1 MPTLTQRLQNAWN
14 AFRNPRDPTSIDYGR
29 SYTYR
34 PDRYRVRSGNER
46 SLVTNVFN
54 RIAVDCAAVTMEH
67 VKLDQNGRYKDV
79 MKSKLNE
86 CLTLSANLDQ
96 TGRAF
101 IQDAVHSMFD
111 EGVVALI
118 PVVTTTNP
126 FITGS
131 YDVLTLRTGK
141 ILEWYPHHIRVRVY
155 NEDTGQ
161 QQDLL
166 WPKQAASIVEN
177 PFYSVMNEPNSTLQR
192 LIRKLNLLDYVD
204 EQSSSGK
211 LDLIIQ
217 LPYVIKSTA
226 RRQQAE
232 ARRKDIEMQLAGSKY
247 GIAYTDGTEKI
258 TQLNRS
264 IENNIWTEVKDLT
277 TMLYAQ
283 LGITETILNGTAD
296 EQTMINYYNNTIEPV
311 LSAFALEMQRKFL
324 TPTARTQGQAIR
336 FYRDAFKLIP
346 IKDLSELADKF
357 TRNEIA
363 SSNEIRSV
371 IGWKP
376 SDDPKADMLVNANL
390 NQSPEEMGAHG
401 EMMPGAE
408 GGAPAPAQGPQG
420 APQPSAPP
428 AIANRPDPTGLA
440 LVDKFRQY
448 EIE

>member
-14 AFRNPRDPTSIDYGR
+14 AFRNPRDPTIRDYGR

-34 PDRYRVRSGNER
+34 PDRYKIRSGNER
-46 SLVTNVFN
+46 SIVTNVFN

-67 VKLDQNGRYKDV
+67 VKLDENGRYKDV
-79 MKSKLNE
+79 MKSGLNE

-111 EGVVALI
+111 EGVVAII
-118 PVVTTTNP
+118 PTDTIGNP
-126 FITGS
+126 LVSQS
-131 YDVLTLRTGK
+131 YRIETLRTGK
-141 ILEWYPHHIRVRVY
+141 ILEWFPHHIRVRVY
-155 NEDTGQ
+155 NQDTGQ
-161 QQDLL
+161 EQDLI
-166 WPKQAASIVEN
+166 WPKESAAIVEN

-346 IKDLSELADKF
+346 IKDLAELADKF

-376 SDDPKADMLVNANL
+376 SDDPKADMLINANL
-390 NQSPEEMGAHG
+390 NQSPDEMGQHG
-401 EMMPGAE
+401 MTPGE
-408 GGAPAPAQGPQG
+408 GPALDPAGAAVVN
-420 APQPSAPP
+420 
-428 AIANRPDPTGLA
+428 ANL
-440 LVDKFRQY
+440 DKPV
-448 EIE
+448 

>member
-1 MPTLTQRLQNAWN
+1 MPTITQRLQNAWN
-14 AFRNPRDPTSIDYGR
+14 AFRNPRDPTTQDYGR
-29 SYTYR
+29 SYAYR
-34 PDRYRVRSGNER
+34 PDRYRIRSGNER
-46 SLVTNVFN
+46 SIVTNVFN

-79 MKSKLNE
+79 MKSRLNN

-118 PVVTTTNP
+118 PVVTVNGNP
-126 FITGS
+126 WVTGS
-131 YDVLTLRTGK
+131 YDVETLRTGK
-141 ILEWYPHHIRVRVY
+141 IVEWFPHHIRVRVY

-161 QQDLL
+161 QQDLI
-166 WPKQAASIVEN
+166 WPKEAAAIVEN

-232 ARRKDIEMQLAGSKY
+232 MRRKDIEMQLAGSKY
-247 GIAYTDGTEKI
+247 GIAYTDGTEKV

-277 TMLYAQ
+277 TMLYSQ

-346 IKDLSELADKF
+346 VKDLAELADKF

-390 NQSPEEMGAHG
+390 NQSPDEMGQHG
-401 EMMPGAE
+401 EMPMGGP
-408 GGAPAPAQGPQG
+408 GGALETATTTGGTALDPLG
-420 APQPSAPP
+420 AAV
-428 AIANRPDPTGLA
+428 INANL
-440 LVDKFRQY
+440 DKPVSS
-448 EIE
+448 

>member
-1 MPTLTQRLQNAWN
+1 MPTITQRLQNAWN
-14 AFRNPRDPTSIDYGR
+14 AFRNSRDPTANDYGR
-29 SYTYR
+29 SYSYR
-34 PDRYRVRSGNER
+34 PDRYRIRSGNER
-46 SLVTNVFN
+46 SIVTNVFN

-79 MKSKLNE
+79 MKTRLNN

-111 EGVVALI
+111 EGVVALA

-126 FITGS
+126 NVSGS
-131 YDVLTLRTGK
+131 YDIETLRVAK
-141 ILEWYPHHIRVRVY
+141 ILEWFPHHVKIRAY
-155 NEDTGQ
+155 NEDTGRQ
-161 QQDLL
+161 EELIMA
-166 WPKQAASIVEN
+166 KEVVAIVEN

-226 RRQQAE
+226 RKQQAE

-346 IKDLSELADKF
+346 IKDLAELADKF

-390 NQSPEEMGAHG
+390 NQSPDEMGQHG
-401 EMMPGAE
+401 ALPGSGPTTSSGTPLDPA
-408 GGAPAPAQGPQG
+408 GAAV
-420 APQPSAPP
+420 
-428 AIANRPDPTGLA
+428 IEANKDVT
-440 LVDKFRQY
+440 V
-448 EIE
+448 

>member
-14 AFRNPRDPTSIDYGR
+14 AFRNPRDPTIRDYGR

-34 PDRYRVRSGNER
+34 PDRYKIRSGNER
-46 SLVTNVFN
+46 SIVTNVFN
-54 RIAVDCAAVTMEH
+54 RIAVDCASVTMEH
-67 VKLDQNGRYKDV
+67 VKLDENGRYKDV
-79 MKSKLNE
+79 MKSGLNE

-111 EGVVALI
+111 EGVVAII
-118 PVVTTTNP
+118 PTDTIGNP
-126 FITGS
+126 LTSQS
-131 YDVLTLRTGK
+131 YRIETLRTGK
-141 ILEWYPHHIRVRVY
+141 ILEWFPHHIRVRVY
-155 NEDTGQ
+155 NQDTGQ
-161 QQDLL
+161 EQDLI
-166 WPKQAASIVEN
+166 WPKESAAIVEN

-277 TMLYAQ
+277 TMLYSQ

-324 TPTARTQGQAIR
+324 TPTARTQGQAIQ

-346 IKDLSELADKF
+346 IKDLAELADKF

-390 NQSPEEMGAHG
+390 NQSPDEMGQHG
-401 EMMPGAE
+401 MTPGE
-408 GGAPAPAQGPQG
+408 GPALDPAGAAVVN
-420 APQPSAPP
+420 
-428 AIANRPDPTGLA
+428 ANL
-440 LVDKFRQY
+440 DKPV
-448 EIE
+448 

>member
-1 MPTLTQRLQNAWN
+1 MPTITQRLQNAWN
-14 AFRNPRDPTSIDYGR
+14 AFRNPRDPTANDYGR
-29 SYTYR
+29 SYSYR
-34 PDRYRVRSGNER
+34 PDRYRIRSGNER
-46 SLVTNVFN
+46 SIVTNVFN

-79 MKSKLNE
+79 MKTRLNN

-111 EGVVALI
+111 EGVVALA

-126 FITGS
+126 NVSGS
-131 YDVLTLRTGK
+131 YDIETLRVAK
-141 ILEWYPHHIRVRVY
+141 ILEWFPHHVKIRAY
-155 NEDTGQ
+155 NEDTGRQ
-161 QQDLL
+161 EELIMA
-166 WPKQAASIVEN
+166 KEVVAIVEN

-226 RRQQAE
+226 RKQQAE

-277 TMLYAQ
+277 AMLYAQ
-283 LGITETILNGTAD
+283 LGITEAILNGTAD

-346 IKDLSELADKF
+346 IKDLAELADKF

-390 NQSPEEMGAHG
+390 NQSPDEMGQHG
-401 EMMPGAE
+401 ALPGS
-408 GGAPAPAQGPQG
+408 GPTTSSGTPLDPVGAAV
-420 APQPSAPP
+420 
-428 AIANRPDPTGLA
+428 IEANKDVT
-440 LVDKFRQY
+440 V
-448 EIE
+448 

>member
-1 MPTLTQRLQNAWN
+1 MPTLIQRFQHAWN
-14 AFRNPRDPTSIDYGR
+14 AFRNPRDPTIRDYGPGY
-29 SYTYR
+29 SYR

-46 SLVTNVFN
+46 SIVTTVFN
-54 RIAVDCAAVTMEH
+54 RIAVDAAAVNIEH
-67 VKLDQNGRYKDV
+67 VRLDENGRYKDV
-79 MKSKLNE
+79 MKSGLNN

-96 TGRAF
+96 TGRSF
-101 IQDAVHSMFD
+101 MQDAIHSMFD
-111 EGVVALI
+111 EGVVALV
-118 PVVTTTNP
+118 PVVTVNNP
-126 FITGS
+126 MITAS
-131 YDVLTLRTGK
+131 YDIVTLRTGK
-141 ILEWYPHHIRVRVY
+141 ILEWFPHHVRVRVY

-161 QQDLL
+161 QRDLIL
-166 WPKQAASIVEN
+166 PKQMVAIVEN

-232 ARRKDIEMQLAGSKY
+232 MRRKDIEMQLAGSKY

-264 IENNIWTEVKDLT
+264 IENNIWTEVKELQA
-277 TMLYAQ
+277 MLFSQ
-283 LGITETILNGTAD
+283 LGITDAILNGTAD
-296 EQTMINYYNNTIEPV
+296 ETTMINYYNNVIEPV
-311 LSAFALEMQRKFL
+311 LSAFSLEMQRKFL
-324 TPTARTQGQAIR
+324 TATARTQGQAIK

-346 IKDLSELADKF
+346 VKDLAELADKF

-376 SDDPKADMLVNANL
+376 SDDPKADQLVNANL
-390 NQSPEEMGAHG
+390 NQSPDEMALHNGS
-401 EMMPGAE
+401 
-408 GGAPAPAQGPQG
+408 PQ
-420 APQPSAPP
+420 
-428 AIANRPDPTGLA
+428 TGSNGKQI
-440 LVDKFRQY
+440 VDKFAN
-448 EIE
+448 EPVTKT

>member
-14 AFRNPRDPTSIDYGR
+14 AFRNPRDQTIRDYGR

-34 PDRYRVRSGNER
+34 PDRYKIRSGNER
-46 SLVTNVFN
+46 SIVTNVFN

-67 VKLDQNGRYKDV
+67 VKLDENGRYKDV
-79 MKSKLNE
+79 MKSGLNE

-111 EGVVALI
+111 EGVVAII
-118 PVVTTTNP
+118 PTDTIGNP
-126 FITGS
+126 LTSQS
-131 YDVLTLRTGK
+131 YRIETLRTGK
-141 ILEWYPHHIRVRVY
+141 ILEWFPHHIRVRVY
-155 NEDTGQ
+155 NQDTGQ
-161 QQDLL
+161 EQDLI
-166 WPKQAASIVEN
+166 WPKESAAIVEN

-346 IKDLSELADKF
+346 VKDLAELADKF

-390 NQSPEEMGAHG
+390 NQSPDEMGQHG
-401 EMMPGAE
+401 MMPGE
-408 GGAPAPAQGPQG
+408 GSALDPAGAAVVN
-420 APQPSAPP
+420 
-428 AIANRPDPTGLA
+428 ANL
-440 LVDKFRQY
+440 DKPV
-448 EIE
+448 

>member
-1 MPTLTQRLQNAWN
+1 MPTITQRLQNAWN
-14 AFRNPRDPTSIDYGR
+14 AFRNPRDPTTQDYGR

-34 PDRYRVRSGNER
+34 PDRYRIRSGNER
-46 SLVTNVFN
+46 SIVTNVFN

-79 MKSKLNE
+79 MKSRLNN

-118 PVVTTTNP
+118 PVVTVNGNP
-126 FITGS
+126 WVTGS
-131 YDVLTLRTGK
+131 YDVEALRTGK
-141 ILEWYPHHIRVRVY
+141 IVEWFPHHIRVRVY

-161 QQDLL
+161 QQDLI
-166 WPKQAASIVEN
+166 WPKEAAAIVEN

-232 ARRKDIEMQLAGSKY
+232 MRRKDIEMQLAGSKY
-247 GIAYTDGTEKI
+247 GIAYTDGTEKV

-277 TMLYAQ
+277 TMLYSQ

-346 IKDLSELADKF
+346 IKDLAELADKF

-390 NQSPEEMGAHG
+390 NQSPDEMGQHG
-401 EMMPGAE
+401 EMPMGGP
-408 GGAPAPAQGPQG
+408 GGASGTATTTGGTALDPLG
-420 APQPSAPP
+420 AAV
-428 AIANRPDPTGLA
+428 INANL
-440 LVDKFRQY
+440 DKPVS
-448 EIE
+448 I

>member
-14 AFRNPRDPTSIDYGR
+14 AFRNPRDPTIRDYGR

-34 PDRYRVRSGNER
+34 PDRYKIRSGNER
-46 SLVTNVFN
+46 SIVTNVFN
-54 RIAVDCAAVTMEH
+54 RIAVDCASVTMEH
-67 VKLDQNGRYKDV
+67 VKLDENGRYKDV
-79 MKSKLNE
+79 MKSGLNE

-111 EGVVALI
+111 EGVVAII
-118 PVVTTTNP
+118 PTDTIGNP
-126 FITGS
+126 LTSQS
-131 YDVLTLRTGK
+131 YRIETLRTGK
-141 ILEWYPHHIRVRVY
+141 ILEWFPHHIRVRVY
-155 NEDTGQ
+155 NQDTGQ
-161 QQDLL
+161 EQDLI
-166 WPKQAASIVEN
+166 WPKESAAIVEN

-277 TMLYAQ
+277 TMLYSQ

-346 IKDLSELADKF
+346 IKDLAELADKF

-390 NQSPEEMGAHG
+390 NQSPDEMGQHG
-401 EMMPGAE
+401 MVPGE
-408 GGAPAPAQGPQG
+408 GPALDPAGAAVVN
-420 APQPSAPP
+420 
-428 AIANRPDPTGLA
+428 ANL
-440 LVDKFRQY
+440 DKPV
-448 EIE
+448 

>member
-1 MPTLTQRLQNAWN
+1 MPTITQRLQNAWN
-14 AFRNPRDPTSIDYGR
+14 AFRNPRDPTTQGYGR

-34 PDRYRVRSGNER
+34 PDRYRIRSGNER
-46 SLVTNVFN
+46 SIVTNVFN

-79 MKSKLNE
+79 MKSRLNN

-118 PVVTTTNP
+118 PVVTVNGNP
-126 FITGS
+126 WVTGS
-131 YDVLTLRTGK
+131 YDVETLRTGK
-141 ILEWYPHHIRVRVY
+141 IVEWFPHHIRVRVY

-161 QQDLL
+161 QQDLI
-166 WPKQAASIVEN
+166 WPKEAAAIVEN

-217 LPYVIKSTA
+217 LPYVIKSAA

-232 ARRKDIEMQLAGSKY
+232 MRRKDIEMQLAGSKY
-247 GIAYTDGTEKI
+247 GIAYTDGTEKV

-277 TMLYAQ
+277 TMLYSQ

-346 IKDLSELADKF
+346 IKDLAELADKF

-390 NQSPEEMGAHG
+390 NQSPDEMGQHG
-401 EMMPGAE
+401 EMPMGGP
-408 GGAPAPAQGPQG
+408 GGAPGTATTTGGTALDPLG
-420 APQPSAPP
+420 AAV
-428 AIANRPDPTGLA
+428 INANL
-440 LVDKFRQY
+440 DKPVST
-448 EIE
+448 

>member
-1 MPTLTQRLQNAWN
+1 MPTITQRLQNAWN
-14 AFRNPRDPTSIDYGR
+14 AFRNPRDPTALGYGR

-46 SLVTNVFN
+46 SIVTNVFN

-79 MKSKLNE
+79 MKSRLNN

-111 EGVVALI
+111 EGVVAII
-118 PVVTTTNP
+118 PVVTVNGNP
-126 FITGS
+126 WVTGS
-131 YDVLTLRTGK
+131 YDVETLRTGK

-161 QQDLL
+161 QQDLI
-166 WPKQAASIVEN
+166 WPKEAAAIVEN

-232 ARRKDIEMQLAGSKY
+232 MRRKDIEMQLAGSKY

-283 LGITETILNGTAD
+283 LGITDTILNGTAD

-346 IKDLSELADKF
+346 IKDLAELADKF

-390 NQSPEEMGAHG
+390 NQSPDEMGQHG
-401 EMMPGAE
+401 AIPPEATGQS
-408 GGAPAPAQGPQG
+408 GGAVTSTGTALDPLG
-420 APQPSAPP
+420 AAV
-428 AIANRPDPTGLA
+428 INANL
-440 LVDKFRQY
+440 DKPVST
-448 EIE
+448 

>member
-1 MPTLTQRLQNAWN
+1 MPTITQRFQNAWN
-14 AFRNPRDPTSIDYGR
+14 ALRNPRDPTALDYGR

-46 SLVTNVFN
+46 SIVTNVFN

-79 MKSKLNE
+79 MKSGLNE

-111 EGVVALI
+111 EGVVAII
-118 PVVTTTNP
+118 PVDTFGNPWVTQ
-126 FITGS
+126 S
-131 YDVLTLRTGK
+131 YRIETLRTGK
-141 ILEWYPHHIRVRVY
+141 ILEWYPHYIRVRVY

-161 QQDLL
+161 QQDIM
-166 WPKQAASIVEN
+166 WPKEAAAIVEN

-232 ARRKDIEMQLAGSKY
+232 MRRKDIEMQLAGSKY

-346 IKDLSELADKF
+346 IKDLAELADKF

-390 NQSPEEMGAHG
+390 NQSPDEMGQHG
-401 EMMPGAE
+401 AMPQEAMGQG
-408 GGAPAPAQGPQG
+408 GGAVTSTGTALDPLG
-420 APQPSAPP
+420 AAV
-428 AIANRPDPTGLA
+428 INANL
-440 LVDKFRQY
+440 DKPVST
-448 EIE
+448 

>member
-1 MPTLTQRLQNAWN
+1 MPTITQRLQNAWN
-14 AFRNPRDPTSIDYGR
+14 AFRNPRDPTANDYGR
-29 SYTYR
+29 SYSYR
-34 PDRYRVRSGNER
+34 PDRYRIRSGNER
-46 SLVTNVFN
+46 SIVTNVFN

-79 MKSKLNE
+79 MKSRLNN

-111 EGVVALI
+111 EGVVALA

-126 FITGS
+126 NVSGS
-131 YDVLTLRTGK
+131 YDVETLRVAK
-141 ILEWYPHHIRVRVY
+141 ILEWFPHHVKIRAY
-155 NEDTGQ
+155 NEDTGRQ
-161 QQDLL
+161 EELIMA
-166 WPKQAASIVEN
+166 KEVVAIVEN

-346 IKDLSELADKF
+346 IKDLAELADKF

-390 NQSPEEMGAHG
+390 NQSPDEMGQHG
-401 EMMPGAE
+401 AMPGA
-408 GGAPAPAQGPQG
+408 GPTTSDGTPLDPKGAAV
-420 APQPSAPP
+420 
-428 AIANRPDPTGLA
+428 IEANKDVT
-440 LVDKFRQY
+440 V
-448 EIE
+448 

>member
-1 MPTLTQRLQNAWN
+1 MPTITQRLQNAWN
-14 AFRNPRDPTSIDYGR
+14 AFRNPRDPTTQDYGR

-34 PDRYRVRSGNER
+34 PDRYRIRSGNER
-46 SLVTNVFN
+46 SIVTNVFN

-79 MKSKLNE
+79 MKSRLNN

-118 PVVTTTNP
+118 PVVTVNGNP
-126 FITGS
+126 WVTGS
-131 YDVLTLRTGK
+131 YDVETLRTGK
-141 ILEWYPHHIRVRVY
+141 IVEWFPHHIRVRVY

-161 QQDLL
+161 QQDLI
-166 WPKQAASIVEN
+166 WPKEAAAIVEN

-217 LPYVIKSTA
+217 LPYVIKSAA

-232 ARRKDIEMQLAGSKY
+232 MRRKDIEMQLAGSKY
-247 GIAYTDGTEKI
+247 GIAYTDGTEKV

-277 TMLYAQ
+277 TMLYSQ

-346 IKDLSELADKF
+346 IKDLAELADKF

-390 NQSPEEMGAHG
+390 NQSPDEMGQHG
-401 EMMPGAE
+401 EMPMGGPA
-408 GGAPAPAQGPQG
+408 GAPGTATTTGGTALDPLG
-420 APQPSAPP
+420 AAV
-428 AIANRPDPTGLA
+428 INANL
-440 LVDKFRQY
+440 DKPVSS
-448 EIE
+448 

>member
-14 AFRNPRDPTSIDYGR
+14 AFRNPRDQTIRDYGR

-34 PDRYRVRSGNER
+34 PDRYKIRSGNER
-46 SLVTNVFN
+46 SIVTNVFN
-54 RIAVDCAAVTMEH
+54 RIAVDCASVTMEH
-67 VKLDQNGRYKDV
+67 VKLDENGRYKDV
-79 MKSKLNE
+79 MKSGLNE

-111 EGVVALI
+111 EGVVAII
-118 PVVTTTNP
+118 PTDTIGNP
-126 FITGS
+126 LTSQS
-131 YDVLTLRTGK
+131 YRIETLRTGK
-141 ILEWYPHHIRVRVY
+141 ILEWFPHHIRVRVY
-155 NEDTGQ
+155 NQDTGQ
-161 QQDLL
+161 EHDLI
-166 WPKQAASIVEN
+166 WPKESAAIVEN

-277 TMLYAQ
+277 TMLYSQ

-346 IKDLSELADKF
+346 IKDLAELADKF

-390 NQSPEEMGAHG
+390 NQSPDEMGQHG
-401 EMMPGAE
+401 MMPGE
-408 GGAPAPAQGPQG
+408 GPTTSSGVPLDPAGAAVVN
-420 APQPSAPP
+420 
-428 AIANRPDPTGLA
+428 ANL
-440 LVDKFRQY
+440 DKPV
-448 EIE
+448 

>member
-1 MPTLTQRLQNAWN
+1 MPTITQRLQNAWN
-14 AFRNPRDPTSIDYGR
+14 AFRNPRDPTTQDYGR

-34 PDRYRVRSGNER
+34 PDRYRIRSGNER
-46 SLVTNVFN
+46 SIVTNVFN

-79 MKSKLNE
+79 MKSRLNN

-118 PVVTTTNP
+118 PVVTVNGNP
-126 FITGS
+126 WVTGS
-131 YDVLTLRTGK
+131 YDVETLRTGK
-141 ILEWYPHHIRVRVY
+141 IVEWFPHHIRVRVY

-161 QQDLL
+161 QQDLI
-166 WPKQAASIVEN
+166 WPKEAAAIVEN

-217 LPYVIKSTA
+217 LPYVIKSAA

-232 ARRKDIEMQLAGSKY
+232 MRRKDIEMQLAGSKY
-247 GIAYTDGTEKI
+247 GIAYTDGTEKV

-277 TMLYAQ
+277 TMLYSQ

-346 IKDLSELADKF
+346 IKDLAELADKF

-390 NQSPEEMGAHG
+390 NQSPDEMGQHG
-401 EMMPGAE
+401 EMPMGDPGMATTT
-408 GGAPAPAQGPQG
+408 GGTALDPLG
-420 APQPSAPP
+420 AAV
-428 AIANRPDPTGLA
+428 INANL
-440 LVDKFRQY
+440 DKPVSS
-448 EIE
+448 

>member
-1 MPTLTQRLQNAWN
+1 MPTITQRLQNAWN
-14 AFRNPRDPTSIDYGR
+14 AFRNPRDPTMNDYGR
-29 SYTYR
+29 SYAYR
-34 PDRYRVRSGNER
+34 PDRYRIRSGNER
-46 SLVTNVFN
+46 SIVTNVFN

-79 MKSKLNE
+79 MKSRLNN

-111 EGVVALI
+111 EGVVALA

-126 FITGS
+126 NVSGS
-131 YDVLTLRTGK
+131 YDVETLRVAK
-141 ILEWYPHHIRVRVY
+141 ILEWYPHHVRIRAY

-161 QQDLL
+161 QEELVMA
-166 WPKQAASIVEN
+166 KEIVAIVEN

-346 IKDLSELADKF
+346 IKDLAELADKF

-376 SDDPKADMLVNANL
+376 SVDPKADMLVNANL
-390 NQSPEEMGAHG
+390 NQSPEEMGEHG
-401 EMMPGAE
+401 ALAAGPTTSSGVPLDPKGAAVIE
-408 GGAPAPAQGPQG
+408 
-420 APQPSAPP
+420 
-428 AIANRPDPTGLA
+428 ANKDVT
-440 LVDKFRQY
+440 V
-448 EIE
+448 

>member
-1 MPTLTQRLQNAWN
+1 MPTITQRLQNAWN
-14 AFRNPRDPTSIDYGR
+14 AFRNPRDPTTQDYGR

-34 PDRYRVRSGNER
+34 PDRYRIRSGNER
-46 SLVTNVFN
+46 SIVTNVFN

-79 MKSKLNE
+79 MKSRLNN

-96 TGRAF
+96 TGRAL

-118 PVVTTTNP
+118 PVVTVNGNP
-126 FITGS
+126 WVTGS
-131 YDVLTLRTGK
+131 YDVETLRTGK
-141 ILEWYPHHIRVRVY
+141 IVEWFPHHIRVRVY

-161 QQDLL
+161 QQDLI
-166 WPKQAASIVEN
+166 WPKEAAAIVEN

-232 ARRKDIEMQLAGSKY
+232 MRRKDIEMQLAGSKY

-346 IKDLSELADKF
+346 IKGLAELADKF

-363 SSNEIRSV
+363 TSNEIRSV

-390 NQSPEEMGAHG
+390 NQSPDEMGQHG
-401 EMMPGAE
+401 EMPMGGPEGSPGAATTT
-408 GGAPAPAQGPQG
+408 GGTALDPLG
-420 APQPSAPP
+420 AAV
-428 AIANRPDPTGLA
+428 INANL
-440 LVDKFRQY
+440 DKPVS
-448 EIE
+448 I

>member
-14 AFRNPRDPTSIDYGR
+14 AFRNPRDPTIRDYGR

-34 PDRYRVRSGNER
+34 PDRYKIRSGNER
-46 SLVTNVFN
+46 SIVTNVFN
-54 RIAVDCAAVTMEH
+54 RIAVDCASVTMEH
-67 VKLDQNGRYKDV
+67 VKLDENGRYKDV
-79 MKSKLNE
+79 MKSGLNE

-111 EGVVALI
+111 EGVVAII
-118 PVVTTTNP
+118 PTDTIGNP
-126 FITGS
+126 LTSQS
-131 YDVLTLRTGK
+131 YRIETLRTGK
-141 ILEWYPHHIRVRVY
+141 ILEWFPHHIRVRVY
-155 NEDTGQ
+155 NQDTGQ
-161 QQDLL
+161 EQDLI
-166 WPKQAASIVEN
+166 WPKESAAIVEN

-277 TMLYAQ
+277 TMLYSQ

-346 IKDLSELADKF
+346 IKDLAELADKF

-390 NQSPEEMGAHG
+390 NQSPDEMGQHG
-401 EMMPGAE
+401 MTPGE
-408 GGAPAPAQGPQG
+408 GPALDPAGAAVVN
-420 APQPSAPP
+420 
-428 AIANRPDPTGLA
+428 ANL
-440 LVDKFRQY
+440 DKPV
-448 EIE
+448 

>member
-1 MPTLTQRLQNAWN
+1 
-14 AFRNPRDPTSIDYGR
+14 
-29 SYTYR
+29 
-34 PDRYRVRSGNER
+34 
-46 SLVTNVFN
+46 
-54 RIAVDCAAVTMEH
+54 MEH

-79 MKSKLNE
+79 MKSRLNN

-118 PVVTTTNP
+118 PVVTVNGNP
-126 FITGS
+126 WVTGS
-131 YDVLTLRTGK
+131 YDVETLRTSK
-141 ILEWYPHHIRVRVY
+141 IVEWFPHHIRVRVY

-161 QQDLL
+161 QQDLI
-166 WPKQAASIVEN
+166 WPKEAAAIVEN

-232 ARRKDIEMQLAGSKY
+232 MRRKDIEMQLAGSKY
-247 GIAYTDGTEKI
+247 GIAYTDGTEKV

-277 TMLYAQ
+277 TMLYSQ

-346 IKDLSELADKF
+346 IKDLAELADKF

-390 NQSPEEMGAHG
+390 NQSPGEMGQHG
-401 EMMPGAE
+401 EM
-408 GGAPAPAQGPQG
+408 
-420 APQPSAPP
+420 
-428 AIANRPDPTGLA
+428 PTGGPGTATTTGGTA
-440 LVDKFRQY
+440 LDPLGAAVINANLDKPVSS
-448 EIE
+448 

>member
-1 MPTLTQRLQNAWN
+1 MPTITQRLQNAWN
-14 AFRNPRDPTSIDYGR
+14 AFRKPRDPTTQDYGR

-34 PDRYRVRSGNER
+34 PDRYRIRSGNER
-46 SLVTNVFN
+46 SIVTNVFN

-79 MKSKLNE
+79 MKSRLNN

-118 PVVTTTNP
+118 PVVTVNGNP
-126 FITGS
+126 WVTGS
-131 YDVLTLRTGK
+131 YDVETLRTGK
-141 ILEWYPHHIRVRVY
+141 IVEWFPHHIRVRVY

-161 QQDLL
+161 QQDLI
-166 WPKQAASIVEN
+166 WPKEAAAIVEN

-217 LPYVIKSTA
+217 LPYVIKSAA

-232 ARRKDIEMQLAGSKY
+232 MRRKDIEMQLAGSKY
-247 GIAYTDGTEKI
+247 GIAYTDGTEKV

-277 TMLYAQ
+277 TMLYSQ

-346 IKDLSELADKF
+346 IKDLAELADKF

-390 NQSPEEMGAHG
+390 NQSPDEMGQHG
-401 EMMPGAE
+401 EMPMGGP
-408 GGAPAPAQGPQG
+408 GGASGTATTTGGTALDPLG
-420 APQPSAPP
+420 AAV
-428 AIANRPDPTGLA
+428 INANL
-440 LVDKFRQY
+440 DKPVST
-448 EIE
+448 

>member
-1 MPTLTQRLQNAWN
+1 MPTITQRLQNAWN
-14 AFRNPRDPTSIDYGR
+14 AFRNPRDPTANDYGR
-29 SYTYR
+29 SYSYR
-34 PDRYRVRSGNER
+34 PDRYRIRSGNER
-46 SLVTNVFN
+46 SIVTNVFN

-67 VKLDQNGRYKDV
+67 VKLDENGRYKDV
-79 MKSKLNE
+79 MKTRLNN

-111 EGVVALI
+111 EGVVALA

-126 FITGS
+126 NVSGS
-131 YDVLTLRTGK
+131 YDIETLRVAK
-141 ILEWYPHHIRVRVY
+141 ILEWFPHHVKIRAY
-155 NEDTGQ
+155 NEDTGRQ
-161 QQDLL
+161 EELIMA
-166 WPKQAASIVEN
+166 KEVVAIVEN

-226 RRQQAE
+226 RKQQAE
-232 ARRKDIEMQLAGSKY
+232 QRRKDIEMQLAGSKY

-277 TMLYAQ
+277 AMLYAQ
-283 LGITETILNGTAD
+283 LGITEAILNGTAD

-346 IKDLSELADKF
+346 IKDLAELADKF

-390 NQSPEEMGAHG
+390 NQSPDEMGQHG
-401 EMMPGAE
+401 ALPGS
-408 GGAPAPAQGPQG
+408 GPTTSSGTPLDPVGAAV
-420 APQPSAPP
+420 
-428 AIANRPDPTGLA
+428 IEANKDVT
-440 LVDKFRQY
+440 V
-448 EIE
+448 

>member
-1 MPTLTQRLQNAWN
+1 MPTITQRLQNAWN
-14 AFRNPRDPTSIDYGR
+14 AFRNPRDPTTRDYGR

-34 PDRYRVRSGNER
+34 PDRYRLRSGNER
-46 SLVTNVFN
+46 SIVTNVFN
-54 RIAVDCAAVTMEH
+54 RIAVDCAAVTIEH
-67 VKLDQNGRYKDV
+67 VRLDQNGRYKDV
-79 MKSKLNE
+79 MKTRLNN

-111 EGVVALI
+111 EGVVALV

-126 FITGS
+126 YLGS
-131 YDVLTLRTGK
+131 YDIETLRTAK
-141 ILEWYPHHIRVRVY
+141 IVEWYPHHVKVRVY

-161 QQDLL
+161 QEDLFMA
-166 WPKQAASIVEN
+166 KEVVAIVEN

-232 ARRKDIEMQLAGSKY
+232 ERRKDIEMQLAGSKY

-324 TPTARTQGQAIR
+324 TPTGRTQGQAIR

-346 IKDLSELADKF
+346 IKDLAELADKF

-390 NQSPEEMGAHG
+390 NQSPEEMGEHG
-401 EMMPGAE
+401 VEVEEETETSGR
-408 GGAPAPAQGPQG
+408 
-420 APQPSAPP
+420 PS
-428 AIANRPDPTGLA
+428 N
-440 LVDKFRQY
+440 VDTVIEKFKD
-448 EIE
+448 EII

>member
-1 MPTLTQRLQNAWN
+1 
-14 AFRNPRDPTSIDYGR
+14 
-29 SYTYR
+29 
-34 PDRYRVRSGNER
+34 
-46 SLVTNVFN
+46 
-54 RIAVDCAAVTMEH
+54 MEH

-79 MKSKLNE
+79 MKSRLNN

-118 PVVTTTNP
+118 PVVTVNGNP
-126 FITGS
+126 WVTGS
-131 YDVLTLRTGK
+131 YDVETLRTGK
-141 ILEWYPHHIRVRVY
+141 IVEWFPHHIRVRVY

-161 QQDLL
+161 QQDLI
-166 WPKQAASIVEN
+166 WPKEAAAIVEN

-217 LPYVIKSTA
+217 LPYVIKSAA

-232 ARRKDIEMQLAGSKY
+232 MRRKDIEMQLAGSKY
-247 GIAYTDGTEKI
+247 GIAYTDGTEKV

-277 TMLYAQ
+277 TMLYSQ

-346 IKDLSELADKF
+346 IKDLAELADKF

-390 NQSPEEMGAHG
+390 NQSPDEMGQHG
-401 EMMPGAE
+401 EMPVEDDPIDSAGKSAAE
-408 GGAPAPAQGPQG
+408 KFK
-420 APQPSAPP
+420 
-428 AIANRPDPTGLA
+428 NR
-440 LVDKFRQY
+440 K
-448 EIE
+448 IE